1 MWSLGCILAEMFL
14 GKPLFQGT
22 STINQIDL
30 IMATIPPPTPEGNA
44 VTSKVFSYTVQVLKG
59 VWYCVCPCHALIFL
73 YVLQTLAVTKCCFIQ
88 TFQVVGTMCAAP
100 IECGTDLV
108 IR

>member
-30 IMATIPPPTPEGNA
+30 IMATIPPPTPEGNN
-44 VTSKVFSYTVQVLKG
+44 VTSKVVFIYSTSFERCLVLCQPLSCFNFSVCAHSLIMNAANFGCNKVLL
-59 VWYCVCPCHALIFL
+59 C
-73 YVLQTLAVTKCCFIQ
+73 
-88 TFQVVGTMCAAP
+88 
-100 IECGTDLV
+100 TDFSGS
-108 IR
+108 

>member
-1 MWSLGCILAEMFL
+1 VNYRYTQGIDMWSLGCILAEMFL

-44 VTSKVFSYTVQVLKG
+44 VTSEIVFIYTTSCER
-59 VWYCVCPCHALIFL
+59 Y
-73 YVLQTLAVTKCCFIQ
+73 
-88 TFQVVGTMCAAP
+88 
-100 IECGTDLV
+100 LV
-108 IR
+108 

>member
-1 MWSLGCILAEMFL
+1 MFL

-44 VTSKVFSYTVQVLKG
+44 VTSKVVFVYSTNSERCSVL
-59 VWYCVCPCHALIFL
+59 CHPRCHTLIFL
-73 YVLQTLAVTKCCFIQ
+73 YVHTH
-88 TFQVVGTMCAAP
+88 
-100 IECGTDLV
+100 
-108 IR
+108 